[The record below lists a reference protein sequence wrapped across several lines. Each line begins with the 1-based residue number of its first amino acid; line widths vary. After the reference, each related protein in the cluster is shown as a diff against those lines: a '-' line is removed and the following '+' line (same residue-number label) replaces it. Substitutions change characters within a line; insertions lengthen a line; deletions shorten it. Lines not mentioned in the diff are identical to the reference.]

1 MANGQILKKVK
12 ETARCDWPVADREL
26 SGAGNYVGLYGG
38 EHIAA
43 TEFVIGATLVQYGCT
58 ATDIIIGLI
67 IGNIMAVL
75 SFTFFCAVLATDT
88 RLSLYTYLNRVFG
101 RNMQKVYNAVLGV
114 GLSLLAA
121 AGISISA
128 TAIRRVFDVPIQ
140 LNWYPTS
147 VKFVIIVLVLG
158 AVITYIAAKGFEA
171 VAKFASA
178 CVPWMIGLF
187 FVSALVT
194 LPQLMTAVGVNGIH
208 SPQDFL
214 NLLNNHVWTGADTSG
229 GPHLGIIHV
238 IGFAWV
244 CNLAWHV
251 GLNDMSMLRFA
262 KTYKYGLIS
271 SVGMF
276 VGHFFAWIVAGI
288 MGAAAAIILNTP
300 LANLDPGE
308 VTFTLLGYTGLVAV
322 IIAGWTTANP
332 TIYRITLSFNV
343 IFNKFSRTHLTY
355 ILGGIITVLA
365 CFPGVQSA
373 ADILTYLGLAVEGVG
388 AICITEHLLFP
399 KIGYTRYWNLYQK
412 HDVNKAAAAS
422 WILSLVFI
430 AVMIGTKTIHQ
441 NLVFIPAFFVASI
454 SYIVF
459 AGLMG
464 AKRNYREEEQEE
476 MEYEAALQHYVNNML
491 PAAEAKEI
499 PLGAKRL
506 RLAGII
512 LLGIFIL
519 GGILCGM
526 GQIGLETYKTASLL
540 LSILYFICNGISM
553 VMIYKTAPAEDS
565 REDRE
570 ILEREKEYELNENSS
585 GL

>member
-1 MANGQILKKVK
+1 MPNSQIWKRVR
-12 ETARCDWPVADREL
+12 ETSRCDWPVADREL

-43 TEFVIGATLVQYGCT
+43 TEFVIGATLVQYGCS

-67 IGNIMAVL
+67 IGNILAVL

-88 RLSLYTYLNRVFG
+88 RLSLYTYLNRIFG
-101 RNMQKVYNAVLGV
+101 KRMQKVYNAVLGV

-128 TAIRRVFDVPIQ
+128 TAIRRIFNVPIQ

-147 VKFVIIVLVLG
+147 VKFVLIVLILG

-178 CVPWMIGLF
+178 CVPWMISLF
-187 FVSALVT
+187 FVGALVT
-194 LPQLMTAVGVNGIH
+194 LPQLMSAVGVDGIH
-208 SPQDFL
+208 SPADFL
-214 NLLNNHVWTGADTSG
+214 NLLNHHVWTGVSSSG
-229 GPHLGIIHV
+229 GPRLGIIHV
-238 IGFAWV
+238 IGFAWI

-262 KTYKYGLIS
+262 KTYKYGFIS
-271 SVGMF
+271 AVGMF
-276 VGHFFAWIVAGI
+276 IGHFFAWIVAGI

-343 IFNKFSRTHLTY
+343 IFNKFSRVHLTY
-355 ILGGIITVLA
+355 IMGGLITILA
-365 CFPGVQSA
+365 CFPGMQSA
-373 ADILTYLGLAVEGVG
+373 ADILTYLGLAVEGAG

-399 KIGYTRYWNLYQK
+399 KIGYSRYWNLYK
-412 HDVNKAAAAS
+412 KNDVNWAAAAS
-422 WILSLVFI
+422 WVLSILFI
-430 AVMIGTKTIHQ
+430 AVMLGTKTMHQ

-454 SYIVF
+454 SYILL

-464 AKRNYREEEQEE
+464 ARKKYEKEEQEE
-476 MEYEAALQHYVNNML
+476 MEYEAALQDYVNNML
-491 PAAEAKEI
+491 PKVEVKEI
-499 PLGAKRL
+499 PARAKQL
-506 RLAGII
+506 KLAGFII
-512 LLGIFIL
+512 LGCFII

-526 GQIGLETYKTASLL
+526 GHLSLETYKLASLL

-553 VMIYKTAPAEDS
+553 VMIYKTEPAEDG
-565 REDRE
+565 REDQEILVRERE
-570 ILEREKEYELNENSS
+570 ISEDSS
-585 GL
+585 RV